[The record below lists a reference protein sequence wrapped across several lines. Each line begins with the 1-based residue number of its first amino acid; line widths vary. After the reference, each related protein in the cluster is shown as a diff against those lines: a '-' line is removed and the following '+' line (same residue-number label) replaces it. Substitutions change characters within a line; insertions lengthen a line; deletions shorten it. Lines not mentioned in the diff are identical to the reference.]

1 LGDGERLLNTS
12 APRSKDEGPLVVP
25 PWFSRRICLRRLR
38 SVAVTGEPRASL
50 LTGRHPHADPTGAF
64 DGPAPECRSGWAEAT
79 LSPGSPLSAL
89 RIRSLTC
96 LYRRKWRGLYRKLAR
111 LSTSSRYGTILMVM
125 VFLTSLLFLATTIK
139 VYSVVWVG
147 WTSVWSWPLTG

>member
-1 LGDGERLLNTS
+1 V
-12 APRSKDEGPLVVP
+12 DEG
-25 PWFSRRICLRRLR
+25 
-38 SVAVTGEPRASL
+38 T
-50 LTGRHPHADPTGAF
+50 F